1 MTVWT
6 FLSML
11 SNVFSKEKLV
21 IEECTVLLICRA
33 TKSSMD
39 LLLAVA
45 T

>member
-21 IEECTVLLICRA
+21 IEEHNVLLIFRA
-33 TKSSMD
+33 MKSFLWVYGLM
-39 LLLAVA
+39 V
-45 T
+45 